1 MLSTGY
7 AANLAVLTTLA
18 DAGTLVVSDEHT
30 HASLIDGCA
39 PLLPRERLS
48 WIAVNFSLPPGIKYS
63 EFAPRMQ
70 AEGFFLLYGVPG
82 NESHFQVSTI
92 GDLTDA
98 DVEGLCRAFDR
109 VLAPI
114 VQTRAATEAARVHG
128 GAS

>member
-1 MLSTGY
+1 MPSPWR
-7 AANLAVLTTLA
+7 AAKDVYK
-18 DAGTLVVSDEHT
+18 
-30 HASLIDGCA
+30 
-39 PLLPRERLS
+39 R
-48 WIAVNFSLPPGIKYS
+48 
-63 EFAPRMQ
+63 Q
-70 AEGFFLLYGVPG
+70 LYGVPG